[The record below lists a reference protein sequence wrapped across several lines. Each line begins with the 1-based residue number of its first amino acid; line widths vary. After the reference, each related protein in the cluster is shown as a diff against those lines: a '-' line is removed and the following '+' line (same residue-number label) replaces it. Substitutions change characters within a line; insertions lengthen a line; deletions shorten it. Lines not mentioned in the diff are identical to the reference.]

1 VILLQ
6 AAVGG
11 LLLGAVYALFS
22 SGLTLIWGMMNFI
35 NFAHGEFVMLGMYVA
50 LVFTWANL
58 GPEVFGPAAA
68 VALMLLGVIVYMGL
82 IKHVMRGPMLSQIL
96 STFGLALLLR
106 YSAFYIFKSD
116 FRTLPDTALSGT
128 LNLGG
133 IYVSWAQLLAG
144 LLAGVLALGM
154 HVLLTRTALGSR
166 LLAVAEDRN
175 AAMLMGIRPDR
186 MQALAWGLSAASA
199 GIAGALMAIAYPFS
213 PSVGE
218 TFALTAFVV
227 VSLGGFGSVPG
238 AMIAGFIIGLVEALA
253 GYLIGPI
260 YKDVIVYG
268 LFVAVLWIRPQGLLG
283 TGLESRS

>member
-1 VILLQ
+1 MILLQ
-6 AAVGG
+6 AAVSG

-50 LVFTWANL
+50 LVVTWGEF
-58 GPEVFGPAAA
+58 GPAVYAPAAA
-68 VALMLLGVIVYMGL
+68 VVLFGLGVIVYAGL
-82 IKHVMRGPMLSQIL
+82 IRHVMRGPMLSQIL

-106 YSAFYIFKSD
+106 YSAFYVFKSD
-116 FRTLPDTALSGT
+116 FRTLPDPSLSST
-128 LNLGG
+128 IDLGG
-133 IYVSWAQLLAG
+133 IYLSKAQLLAG
-144 LLAGVLALGM
+144 VVAALLALGM
-154 HVLLTRTALGSR
+154 HVLLTRTPLGSR
-166 LLAVAEDRN
+166 MLAVAEDRS

-218 TFALTAFVV
+218 TFVLTAFVV

-238 AMIAGFIIGLVEALA
+238 AMIAGLTIGLVEALA

-260 YKDVIVYG
+260 YKDIVVYG

-283 TGLESRS
+283 TL

>member
-1 VILLQ
+1 MILLQ
-6 AAVGG
+6 AAVSG

-50 LVFTWANL
+50 LVVTWGHF
-58 GPEVFGPAAA
+58 GPEAYTPAAA
-68 VALMLLGVIVYMGL
+68 IVLFGLGAIVYMGL
-82 IKHVMRGPMLSQIL
+82 IRHVMRGPMLSHIL

-106 YSAFYIFKSD
+106 YAAFYVFKSD
-116 FRTLPDTALSGT
+116 FQTLPETALSST
-128 LNLGG
+128 INLGG
-133 IYVSWAQLLAG
+133 IFVSEAQLVAGVVAG
-144 LLAGVLALGM
+144 LLALGM

-166 LLAVAEDRN
+166 MLAVAEDRG

-218 TFALTAFVV
+218 TFVLTAFVV

-238 AMIAGFIIGLVEALA
+238 AVIAGFAIGLVEALA
-253 GYLIGPI
+253 GYWIGPI
-260 YKDVIVYG
+260 YKDVVVYA
-268 LFVAVLWIRPQGLLG
+268 LFVAILWVRPQGLLG
-283 TGLESRS
+283 RL

>member
-1 VILLQ
+1 MILLQ
-6 AAVGG
+6 AAVSG

-50 LVFTWANL
+50 LVITWGQF
-58 GPEVFGPAAA
+58 GPEAYTPAAA
-68 VALMLLGVIVYMGL
+68 IVLFALGAIVYAGL
-82 IKHVMRGPMLSQIL
+82 IRHVMRGPMLSQIL

-106 YSAFYIFKSD
+106 YAAFYVFKSD
-116 FRTLPDTALSGT
+116 FRTLPDTALSST
-128 LNLGG
+128 LDLGG
-133 IYVSWAQLLAG
+133 IYVSKAQLLAG
-144 LLAGVLALGM
+144 VVAGLLAIGM

-166 LLAVAEDRN
+166 MLAVAEDRS

-218 TFALTAFVV
+218 TFVLTAFVV

-238 AMIAGFIIGLVEALA
+238 AVIAGLTVGLVEALA
-253 GYLIGPI
+253 GYIIGPI
-260 YKDVIVYG
+260 YKDVVVYAM
-268 LFVAVLWIRPQGLLG
+268 FVGVLWIRPQGLLG
-283 TGLESRS
+283 TV

>member
-1 VILLQ
+1 VS
-6 AAVGG
+6 G
-11 LLLGAVYALFS
+11 LLLGAFYALFS

-50 LVFTWANL
+50 LVVTWGQF
-58 GPEVFGPAAA
+58 GPEAYAPAAA
-68 VALMLLGVIVYMGL
+68 IVLFGLGAIVYMGL
-82 IKHVMRGPMLSQIL
+82 IRHVMRGPMLSQIL

-116 FRTLPDTALSGT
+116 FRTLPDTALSSPI
-128 LNLGG
+128 NLGG
-133 IYVSWAQLLAG
+133 IFVSRAQLVAG
-144 LLAGVLALGM
+144 LVAGLLALGM

-166 LLAVAEDRN
+166 MLAVAEDRS

-218 TFALTAFVV
+218 TFVLTAFVV

-238 AMIAGFIIGLVEALA
+238 AVIAGLAIGLVEALA

-260 YKDVIVYG
+260 YKDVVVYG

-283 TGLESRS
+283 TL

>member
-1 VILLQ
+1 MILLQ

-50 LVFTWANL
+50 LVITWMHA
-58 GPEVFGPAAA
+58 GPETFGPAAA
-68 VALMLLGVIVYMGL
+68 VALFFLGVIVYLAL

-116 FRTLPDTALSGT
+116 FRTLPDSALSGSI
-128 LNLGG
+128 NLGG
-133 IYVSWAQLLAG
+133 IYVGRAQLVAG
-144 LLAGVLALGM
+144 LVAALLALGM
-154 HVLLTRTALGSR
+154 HVMLTRTALGSR
-166 LLAVAEDRN
+166 MLAVAEDRS

-227 VSLGGFGSVPG
+227 VALGGFGSVPG
-238 AMIAGFIIGLVEALA
+238 AMIAGFIIGLVEALS
-253 GYLIGPI
+253 GFLIGPI
-260 YKDVIVYG
+260 YKDVVVYA
-268 LFVAVLWIRPQGLLG
+268 LFVAVLWVRPQGLLG
-283 TGLESRS
+283 KL

>member
-1 VILLQ
+1 MILLQ
-6 AAVGG
+6 AAVSG

-50 LVFTWANL
+50 LVITWGQF
-58 GPEVFGPAAA
+58 GPEAYTPAAA
-68 VALMLLGVIVYMGL
+68 IVLFALGAIVYAGL
-82 IKHVMRGPMLSQIL
+82 IRHVMRGPMLSQIL

-106 YSAFYIFKSD
+106 YAAFYVFKSD
-116 FRTLPDTALSGT
+116 FRTLPDTSLSST
-128 LNLGG
+128 LDLGG
-133 IYVSWAQLLAG
+133 IYVSKAQLLAG
-144 LLAGVLALGM
+144 VVAGLLAIGM

-166 LLAVAEDRN
+166 MLAVAEDRS

-218 TFALTAFVV
+218 TFVLTAFVV

-238 AMIAGFIIGLVEALA
+238 AVIAGLTVGLVQALA

-260 YKDVIVYG
+260 YKDVVVYAM
-268 LFVAVLWIRPQGLLG
+268 FVGVLWIRPQGLLG
-283 TGLESRS
+283 TV

>member
-1 VILLQ
+1 MILLQ
-6 AAVGG
+6 AAVSG

-50 LVFTWANL
+50 LVVTWGHF
-58 GPEVFGPAAA
+58 GPEAYAPAAA
-68 VALMLLGVIVYMGL
+68 IVLFGLGAIVYMGL
-82 IKHVMRGPMLSQIL
+82 IRHVMRGPMLSQIL

-106 YSAFYIFKSD
+106 YSAFYVFKSD
-116 FRTLPDTALSGT
+116 FQTLPETALSST

-133 IYVSWAQLLAG
+133 IFVSKAQLV
-144 LLAGVLALGM
+144 AGVVAALLALGM

-166 LLAVAEDRN
+166 MLAVAEDRG

-218 TFALTAFVV
+218 TFVLTAFVV
-227 VSLGGFGSVPG
+227 VSFGGFGSVPG
-238 AMIAGFIIGLVEALA
+238 AVIAGFVIGLVEALS
-253 GYLIGPI
+253 GYWFGPI
-260 YKDVIVYG
+260 YKDVVVYA

-283 TGLESRS
+283 RL

>member
-1 VILLQ
+1 MILLQ
-6 AAVGG
+6 AAVSG

-50 LVFTWANL
+50 LLVA
-58 GPEVFGPAAA
+58 GA
-68 VALMLLGVIVYMGL
+68 VA
-82 IKHVMRGPMLSQIL
+82 
-96 STFGLALLLR
+96 AL
-106 YSAFYIFKSD
+106 
-116 FRTLPDTALSGT
+116 
-128 LNLGG
+128 
-133 IYVSWAQLLAG
+133 
-144 LLAGVLALGM
+144 LALGM

-166 LLAVAEDRN
+166 MLAVAEDRG

-218 TFALTAFVV
+218 TFVLTAFVV

-238 AMIAGFIIGLVEALA
+238 AGIAGFAIGLIQA
-253 GYLIGPI
+253 
-260 YKDVIVYG
+260 
-268 LFVAVLWIRPQGLLG
+268 
-283 TGLESRS
+283 

>member
-1 VILLQ
+1 MILLQ
-6 AAVGG
+6 AAVSG

-50 LVFTWANL
+50 LVITW
-58 GPEVFGPAAA
+58 GQFGPAVYTPAA
-68 VALMLLGVIVYMGL
+68 AIVLFALGAIVYASL
-82 IKHVMRGPMLSQIL
+82 IRHVMRGPMLSQIL

-106 YSAFYIFKSD
+106 YSAFYVFKSD
-116 FRTLPDTALSGT
+116 FRTLPDTALSST
-128 LNLGG
+128 LDLGG
-133 IYVSWAQLLAG
+133 IYISKAQLLAG
-144 LLAGVLALGM
+144 VVAGLLAIGM
-154 HVLLTRTALGSR
+154 HVLLTRTTLGSR
-166 LLAVAEDRN
+166 MLAVAEDRS

-218 TFALTAFVV
+218 TFVLTAFVV

-238 AMIAGFIIGLVEALA
+238 AVIAGLTVGLVEALA

-260 YKDVIVYG
+260 YKDVVVYAM
-268 LFVAVLWIRPQGLLG
+268 FVGVLWIRPQGLLG
-283 TGLESRS
+283 TV

>member
-1 VILLQ
+1 
-6 AAVGG
+6 
-11 LLLGAVYALFS
+11 
-22 SGLTLIWGMMNFI
+22 MMNFI

-50 LVFTWANL
+50 LLVTWVNL

-68 VALMLLGVIVYMGL
+68 VALMLLGVIVYVGL

-96 STFGLALLLR
+96 STFGLALFLR

-133 IYVSWAQLLAG
+133 IYVSRAQLLAG
-144 LLAGVLALGM
+144 LLALGM

-175 AAMLMGIRPDR
+175 AAMLMGIHPDR

-283 TGLESRS
+283 TSWESRS